1 MTLAL
6 AGDALRVL
14 DALTHFSC
22 KLRPK
27 KIFPALGG
35 AGAPTAPPGHGVHH
49 APGYAYGHSLQ
60 LADGHE
66 YWLPDANKMHQNLVF
81 PGTKFQNFLGRGH
94 SHSLHTT
101 AS

>member
-1 MTLAL
+1 M
-6 AGDALRVL
+6 
-14 DALTHFSC
+14 HFVSWMH
-22 KLRPK
+22 LH
-27 KIFPALGG
+27 IFPVNYARKRTFFHHPAG
-35 AGAPTAPPGHGVHH
+35 AGAPTAP
-49 APGYAYGHSLQ
+49 PGYAYGHSLQ